1 MNSKIHLHEANLS
14 RLRKVVVLSN
24 VSRGRE
30 SRDIEKQRNMFQI
43 NDEYK
48 TSEKDINIKEIND
61 LPTESTK

>member
-1 MNSKIHLHEANLS
+1 
-14 RLRKVVVLSN
+14 
-24 VSRGRE
+24 
-30 SRDIEKQRNMFQI
+30 MFQI